1 MSAHT
6 SLNIMDDDDDS
17 DKPDLNF
24 GVPKN
29 IKKKP
34 ILIPAKGE
42 YKFRVPSRTKG
53 KTDQGLVKETFVTD
67 VDDQEGWE
75 KLLDIKVQTPGE
87 VFPDSS
93 VRRSSLWWRSSS
105 PGPATALP

>member
-42 YKFRVPSRTKG
+42 YKFRVPSKTKG

-75 KLLDIKVQTPGE
+75 KLLDIKVLTPGE

>member
-1 MSAHT
+1 ME
-6 SLNIMDDDDDS
+6 DDDDDS

-42 YKFRVPSRTKG
+42 FKFRIPTRTKG
-53 KTDQGLVKETFVTD
+53 KNEQGLVKETFVAEIE
-67 VDDQEGWE
+67 DQEGWE
-75 KLLDIKVQTPGE
+75 ALLDMKVSVCGE
-87 VFPDSS
+87 CVGSDCPA
-93 VRRSSLWWRSSS
+93 RRSSLWWRSSS
-105 PGPATALP
+105 PGPATARP

>member
-1 MSAHT
+1 ME
-6 SLNIMDDDDDS
+6 DDDDDS

-42 YKFRVPSRTKG
+42 FKFRIPTRTKG
-53 KTDQGLVKETFVTD
+53 KNEQGLVKETFVAEIE
-67 VDDQEGWE
+67 DQEGWE
-75 KLLDIKVQTPGE
+75 ALLDMKVNPLG
-87 VFPDSS
+87 
-93 VRRSSLWWRSSS
+93 
-105 PGPATALP
+105 